1 MKKSITLLLLLVCT
15 FSFAQQFKVSYTA
28 SDYKGPF
35 TGKVFL
41 YLSKENKSPKD
52 GFVGITSFPVYSID
66 VQNVK
71 SGETVVFDDKA
82 KSYPV
87 KLSDI
92 ERCEYYA
99 QAVWDRNLGGR
110 AINESPGNI
119 YNTASQINITQN
131 REEVFTLKCS
141 ETIPQNTFV
150 DTEFIKELKVP
161 SALLS
166 KFHNKEISV
175 DAAVILPKEYY
186 TQPNRKFPVSF
197 NISGYGGNYHQLSNV
212 TTYQS
217 QPIDT
222 IACITVYLDGN
233 CSLGHSVYT
242 NSENNG
248 PWGDAF
254 VKEFIPA
261 FENKYRTNGAKLLTG
276 HSSGGWTVL
285 SLQVH
290 YPEVFDGCWSSSP
303 DPVDFTDYQGVN
315 LYKGENLFY
324 TPDGEQ
330 RSVATVA
337 GRFPWVASKQ
347 VYQMENIIYR
357 GEQMH
362 SFDAVFSA
370 KGADGNPERIC
381 NPITGEIN
389 PQAFEH
395 WKNYDISRYLSTN
408 WSSLKKNLDGKIR
421 ISVGE
426 QDNFLLN
433 GAVHKLEEAVKPLN
447 TNFVFEYFPGDHFTV
462 FTPEY
467 SEKGNAFL
475 AGRYAVWVGENGE

>member
-1 MKKSITLLLLLVCT
+1 MKKLTILLLLFICT
-15 FSFAQQFKVSYTA
+15 VSFGQQFKVSYSAT
-28 SDYKGPF
+28 DFKGPF

-41 YLSKENKSPKD
+41 YLNKENKTPKD
-52 GFVGITSFPVYSID
+52 GFVGITSFPCYSIE

-71 SGETVVFDDKA
+71 PGEAVVFDDKA

-87 KLSDI
+87 TLSDI
-92 ERCEYYA
+92 ERGEYYV

-119 YNTASQINITQN
+119 YNTTTQVNITKN
-131 REEVFTLKCS
+131 RETVFTLNCS
-141 ETIPQNTFV
+141 ETIPQDNFV
-150 DTEFIKELKVP
+150 DTEFINELKVN

-166 KFHNKEISV
+166 KFYNREVSV
-175 DAAVILPKEYY
+175 DAAVILPEEYY
-186 TQPNRKFPVSF
+186 TQPNRKFPISF
-197 NISGYGGNYHQLSNV
+197 NISGYGGNYHNLSNV
-212 TTYQS
+212 TTYKS

-233 CSLGHSVYT
+233 CPLGHSVYT

-261 FENKYRTNGAKLLTG
+261 FEKKYRTNGAKLLTG

-290 YPEVFDGCWSSSP
+290 YSEVFDGCWSSSP
-303 DPVDFTDYQGVN
+303 DPVDFRDYQGVN
-315 LYKGENLFY
+315 LYEGENLYY

-337 GRFPWVASKQ
+337 GRFSWAASKQ
-347 VYQMENIIYR
+347 VYQMEDVIYR

-370 KGADGNPERIC
+370 KGTDGNPQRIC
-381 NPITGEIN
+381 DPETGAMN
-389 PQAFEH
+389 PQVFEH
-395 WKNYDISRYLSTN
+395 WKKYDISLYLRNN
-408 WSSLKKNLDGKIR
+408 WPSLKKNLEGKIR
-421 ISVGE
+421 VSVGE

-433 GAVHKLEEAVKPLN
+433 GAVHKLEEVMKLLN
-447 TNFVFEYFPGDHFTV
+447 TNFQFEYFPGDHFTV
-462 FTPEY
+462 FTQEY
-467 SEKGNAFL
+467 KSKGNAFL
-475 AGRYAVWVGENGE
+475 ASRYAAWEAENGK